1 MHRTLNAPIL
11 PHSGAMPLIEI
22 RPIAAAAPDAVEA
35 LLDAAFGA
43 DRHGRTAYR
52 LRAGTNAIPRL
63 SFAAFEDEQLVGTLQ
78 SWPVALNGDG
88 FAAKA
93 LVMVGPVAVL
103 PQKQKL
109 GIGRALMDRLVAT
122 ADASGDDALM
132 LIGDPEY
139 YDRLFGFN
147 AEQTGGWDVPGPV
160 ERHRLLARLTSD
172 RLHGLKGMLGPLNT
186 EPAPLR

>member
-1 MHRTLNAPIL
+1 
-11 PHSGAMPLIEI
+11 LIDI

-52 LRAGTNAIPRL
+52 LRIGTNAIPRL
-63 SFAAFEDEQLVGTLQ
+63 SFAAFDDGLLVGTLQ
-78 SWPVALNGDG
+78 SWPIVLTSAGR
-88 FAAKA
+88 APESHP

-103 PQKQKL
+103 PERQKQ
-109 GIGRALMDRLVAT
+109 GIGRALMDQLVEV
-122 ADASGDDALM
+122 ADADCDDALM

-147 AEQTGGWDVPGPV
+147 ADQTAGWDVPGPV

-172 RLHGLKGMLGPLNT
+172 RLHQRQGMLGPAGTDL
-186 EPAPLR
+186 AALR